1 MSVGLSTEANTS
13 ASRSFPLRSSEPESL
28 CENAMQVIK
37 AFNSGTEDK
46 WLVQG
51 IAKYFGLKQN
61 WLTHV
66 QSSRTRFSIPSDSQT
81 NDYIENNNT
90 CVRGNTRFISSV
102 GRDIS
107 RVSAVNEK

>member
-1 MSVGLSTEANTS
+1 MSVGLSTEANTC
-13 ASRSFPLRSSEPESL
+13 ASRSFPLKSSDPESL

-61 WLTHV
+61 WLTHI
-66 QSSRTRFSIPSDSQT
+66 QSSRTRFSIPSDSQI
-81 NDYIENNNT
+81 NDYIENKT
-90 CVRGNTRFISSV
+90 WVRGSTRLISSV

-107 RVSAVNEK
+107 RVSAANEK